1 MSQALRQCL
10 EEMDRALEASR
21 AERRRI
27 RRRRIGLHGCEG
39 QLFSCAF
46 ALWFCGR

>member
-27 RRRRIGLHGCEG
+27 KRRIAGLHGCEG
-39 QLFSCAF
+39 HLFGCRF
-46 ALWFCGR
+46 AMWWHV